1 MEHNPYAAPRVDVDV
16 VLPAT
21 TAADQELAGKG
32 RRFANLILDTF
43 GYELLVFVLAFVLS
57 LTSRSLAQEIAAHS
71 FLFAIIIMLAY
82 YAGCETL
89 FGRTLAKLVTGTR
102 VVSETGEPATFR
114 QVLIRTLCRMVPF
127 EPFSCLGDPPVG
139 WHDRWSGT
147 RVVRVGQGNTLGP
160 AYALRNA
167 EDAPSGR
174 MGLGL

>member
-1 MEHNPYAAPRVDVDV
+1 MDHNPYAAPRVDVA
-16 VLPAT
+16 LPEPL
-21 TAADQELAGKG
+21 AADQELATKG
-32 RRFANLILDTF
+32 RRFANLILDTL
-43 GYELLVFVLAFVLS
+43 GYELVLFVLAFVLS
-57 LTSRSLAQEIAAHS
+57 LSSRSLAAAIAAHS
-71 FLFAIIIMLAY
+71 FLFAMATMLAY
-82 YAGCETL
+82 YTGCETL

-147 RVVRVGQGNTLGP
+147 RVVRIGQANTLGP
-160 AYALRNA
+160 AYSLRNSDEGPA
-167 EDAPSGR
+167 GR

>member
-71 FLFAIIIMLAY
+71 FLFAIAIMLAY

-160 AYALRNA
+160 AYSLRNSD
-167 EDAPSGR
+167 EAPAGR

>member
-71 FLFAIIIMLAY
+71 FLFAIAIMLAY

-114 QVLIRTLCRMVPF
+114 QVLIRTLCRMVPC

-147 RVVRVGQGNTLGP
+147 
-160 AYALRNA
+160 
-167 EDAPSGR
+167 
-174 MGLGL
+174 

>member
-1 MEHNPYAAPRVDVDV
+1 MEHNPYAAPRVDV

-167 EDAPSGR
+167 DDAPSGR